1 MDPILMTGALGSPI
15 ANSQVA
21 TGTNE
26 AARLGDAA
34 KEFEGVFLGLL
45 LKAMRGSVASGGLF
59 KEGSDTQMYQ
69 AMFDQELGRSLA
81 QAGGIGL
88 AQMILRDQARRQAP
102 DAVNPAKPLSVIE
115 PKESTDSGG

>member
-1 MDPILMTGALGSPI
+1 MDPILMTGALGSPM

-102 DAVNPAKPLSVIE
+102 DAVNPANPLSVIE
-115 PKESTDSGG
+115 PKESPDSGG

>member
-1 MDPILMTGALGSPI
+1 MDPILMTGTLGSPI

-102 DAVNPAKPLSVIE
+102 DAVNPANPLSVIE

>member
-15 ANSQVA
+15 AKSQVA
-21 TGTNE
+21 TGANE

-59 KEGSDTQMYQ
+59 KEGPDTQMYQ
-69 AMFDQELGRSLA
+69 GMFDQELGRSLA

-115 PKESTDSGG
+115 PKESPDSGG

>member
-102 DAVNPAKPLSVIE
+102 DAVNPANPLSVIE